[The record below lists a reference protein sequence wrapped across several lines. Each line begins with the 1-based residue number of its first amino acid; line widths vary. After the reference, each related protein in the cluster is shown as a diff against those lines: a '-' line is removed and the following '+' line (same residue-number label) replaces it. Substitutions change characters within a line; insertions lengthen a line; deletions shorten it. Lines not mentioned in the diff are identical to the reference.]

1 MRTEVLYAR
10 EARWREIVE
19 NAEELMRGPGFTAV
33 KSEGR
38 TTAGVLR
45 LPGDGVVFL
54 KKSASG
60 SWFRGMMMPF
70 AGSPAVRALK
80 GAAIL
85 DAAGV
90 PHPKPLAA
98 AQAIGRGGTI
108 LASYLVSE
116 ALLDGDTLSRFALG
130 PGAIKGRDA
139 RRRRR
144 ILDTVAREV
153 RRIHDA
159 SVYTRD
165 LQETNV
171 IVADRW
177 DEGFQVWFL
186 DLEDFRRKRRL
197 GWQHRMRN
205 LVHLDRSIGR
215 FLCRAAR
222 LAFLYAYLGGKP
234 AKVDARRIVGEIL
247 SLRAKMERHSTRRLV
262 SARATAHS
270 PRVVR
275 PQMNSMPRQ
284 GR

>member
-10 EARWREIVE
+10 EARWREIAE
-19 NAEELMRGPGFTAV
+19 NAEELMGGPGFTAV

-45 LPGDGVVFL
+45 LPDGGVVFL

-60 SWFRGMMMPF
+60 SWFRGMMMPL

-80 GAAIL
+80 GAAVL

-98 AQAIGRGGTI
+98 AQAIGRTGTI

-116 ALLDGDTLSRFALG
+116 ALLDGDSLSRFALG
-130 PGAIKGRDA
+130 PGAIMGRDA

-159 SVYTRD
+159 RIYTRD

-171 IVADRW
+171 IVADRS

-186 DLEDFRRKRRL
+186 DLEDFRRMRRL

-247 SLRAKMERHSTRRLV
+247 SLRAKMERRSIRRLV
-262 SARATAHS
+262 SGRATAH
-270 PRVVR
+270 PTRVVR
-275 PQMNSMPRQ
+275 PEMNSMR
-284 GR
+284 R